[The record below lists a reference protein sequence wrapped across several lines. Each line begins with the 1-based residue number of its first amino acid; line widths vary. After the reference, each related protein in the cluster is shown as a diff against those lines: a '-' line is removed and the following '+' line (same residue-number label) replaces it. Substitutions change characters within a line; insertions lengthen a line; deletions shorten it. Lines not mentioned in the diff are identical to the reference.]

1 MKSILTISAMCACFF
16 IAGCHKED
24 ETSNKLPD
32 RIEVYPAEFKLG
44 GDASRA
50 QKDIRFETN
59 AVSWKARS
67 DQPWCTLSP
76 DSGGRGL
83 TVITLS
89 GADNLSD
96 TNRMATAYFY
106 TDELTVTRPV
116 VQRPKDA
123 IVVTPNVL
131 NFGWKADSA
140 DVTIETKAL
149 QLYEIEIFDRYIN
162 DEQYIP
168 WVRTGGIPWMLETRC
183 KIRVKVEE
191 NMY

>member
-1 MKSILTISAMCACFF
+1 
-16 IAGCHKED
+16 
-24 ETSNKLPD
+24 
-32 RIEVYPAEFKLG
+32 
-44 GDASRA
+44 
-50 QKDIRFETN
+50 
-59 AVSWKARS
+59 
-67 DQPWCTLSP
+67 
-76 DSGGRGL
+76 
-83 TVITLS
+83 
-89 GADNLSD
+89 
-96 TNRMATAYFY
+96 MATAYFY

-149 QLYEIEIFDRYIN
+149 QVYEIEVFDRYIN
-162 DEQYIP
+162 DELYVP
-168 WVRTGGIPWMLETRC
+168 WVRTDGIPWSLETRC